1 MFVDVIREASN
12 PHEIYFLLTSYV
24 EAVRFGDALNVLP
37 DSVKRL
43 PLDGNDQLRRQYQE
57 LIRLQNVRGRNVDGG
72 PVIDEALSIFG
83 AALTRL
89 DSLAEPSQR
98 RATEPA

>member
-1 MFVDVIREASN
+1 MFVDVIRQADN

-37 DSVKRL
+37 DPVKRL
-43 PLDGNDQLRRQYQE
+43 PLDGDGQLRRQYEE
-57 LIRLQNVRGRNVDGG
+57 LVTLQRMRATKTDSG
-72 PVIDEALSIFG
+72 PVIEEALSIFG

-89 DSLAEPSQR
+89 DSLGERSQR
-98 RATEPA
+98 RVTEAA